1 MKRIAI
7 LCIAL
12 VLALALVIP
21 SATYA
26 AKGKPFTIDPPPNIR
41 PIIYFHGAAG
51 SAAQFETQA
60 MRFMSNGYPSNYL
73 AAFEYSTAE
82 PVADMEAMNQYLDD
96 FIDALL
102 AETGAEQVDV
112 MGKTWPGAYPSPAYP
127 GLTMNYMASSPER
140 AAKIAHAAYTD
151 SALSG
156 YTAIVPTLGVW
167 GLSGFGGF
175 EREIIG
181 AENIYLPLHGHVQ
194 TCTSVEAF
202 VEIFKF
208 FTGQE
213 PTTTDIVPEPP
224 GQVRLA
230 GKALLYQQNIGPQE
244 DSTLEI
250 WEVDGDTGFRMG
262 EEPNA
267 TYDLGEDGA
276 WGPFNA
282 EGGTHYEFTLVREG
296 SVQHFYYEPY
306 FRSSYFVRLTTSPVG
321 GGIGAYIQKSDHHSA
336 MNIIR
341 YKEIWGDQGVNNDA
355 ITIIDSVNNVN
366 VITPIT
372 CPSARSVI
380 SFFLFDNGSDGVT
393 NINTVPFPFGFIGF
407 MSASDVYMPA
417 VDPPDGTISIVLTP
431 RDGGGKTQVVNVPN
445 WISLTDR
452 ITVQFR
458 EYVQDINTFEDFM
471 RAWRPD

>member
-1 MKRIAI
+1 MKKIGI

-21 SATYA
+21 SAAYG
-26 AKGKPFTIDPPPNIR
+26 AKGRPFTIEPPPNIR
-41 PIIYFHGAAG
+41 PIIYFHGSAG

-60 MRFMSNGYPSNYL
+60 MRFMSNGYPANYL
-73 AAFEYSTAE
+73 ASFEYSTAE
-82 PVADMEAMNQYLDD
+82 PVADMEAMNQCLDE
-96 FIDALL
+96 FIDTLL

-112 MGKTWPGAYPSPAYP
+112 MGKTWPGPYPSPAYP

-151 SALSG
+151 SALYG
-156 YTAIVPTLGVW
+156 YEAIVPTLALW
-167 GLSGFGGF
+167 ARPDK
-175 EREIIG
+175 EMIG
-181 AENIYLPLHGHVQ
+181 ATNIYLPLHGHVQ

-224 GQVRLA
+224 GEVRLA
-230 GKALLYQQNIGPQE
+230 GKVLLYQQNIGPQE

-250 WEVDGDTGFRMG
+250 WEVDGDTGFRIY

-267 TYDLGEDGA
+267 TYHLDEDGA
-276 WGPFNA
+276 WGPFDA
-282 EGGTHYEFTLVREG
+282 EGGAHYEFALVREG
-296 SVQHFYYEPY
+296 SGQHFYYEPY
-306 FRSSYFVRLTTSPVG
+306 IRSSYFVRLTTSPVG
-321 GGIGAYIQKSDHHSA
+321 GGIGAYIQTSDHHSA
-336 MNIIR
+336 MNILR

-366 VITPIT
+366 VVTPIT
-372 CPSARSVI
+372 CPSARRVI
-380 SFFLFDNGSDGVT
+380 SFFLFDAKSDGVT

-407 MSASDVYMPA
+407 MSASDIYMPA

-431 RDGGGKTQVVNVPN
+431 RGGGGKTQVINVPN
-445 WISLTDR
+445 LASLNDR

-458 EYVQDINTFEDFM
+458 EYVQVINTFQDYM
-471 RAWRPD
+471 RAFHLG